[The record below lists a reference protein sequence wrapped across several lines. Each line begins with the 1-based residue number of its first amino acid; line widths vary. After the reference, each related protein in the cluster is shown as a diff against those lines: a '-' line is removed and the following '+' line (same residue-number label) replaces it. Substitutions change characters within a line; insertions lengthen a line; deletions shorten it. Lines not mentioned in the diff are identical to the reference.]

1 MRELY
6 VLMFNDLPHRR
17 PIAENLENF
26 RVERKR
32 FSSTSATMSFP
43 RLPREREFP
52 SRDRRIAIIP
62 INALPTYRVNA
73 MILLQE
79 NERERERF
87 EGEN

>member
-52 SRDRRIAIIP
+52 SRDRRIAIYSNKRTADLSCECDDI
-62 INALPTYRVNA
+62 AA
-73 MILLQE
+73 
-79 NERERERF
+79 
-87 EGEN
+87 GK